1 MLLPIQFCR
10 NNRRLWYLL
19 INIFHLMKEIGI
31 LWQKKKGCLVFL
43 SLIALVLS
51 CSIESNTSG
60 DDLSQN
66 PEETNDLP
74 TFDFDCEEVIPVQR
88 RDAISFPLDPNVFS
102 SENSD
107 LEGTLEG
114 DQTIVSSI
122 TGVTYRYH
130 VYLPPEYQL
139 EPDRSFP
146 VLYWLDAQF
155 WFFPNSLQ
163 PVKVIDL
170 DQLPVILV
178 GIEEGPSGRRAID
191 YTFPGIAAYN
201 RFFTEEFIPEVE
213 SDYRILGEER
223 TLQGVSASGLASLV
237 MMLSDEADPPIF
249 KNHLSFDPYIQS
261 ALNLENL
268 LIERLNVNAPLNKS
282 LIITSMVGGF
292 TPSVNPYAEG
302 LAARNIPCLTL
313 IESIYNG
320 DHFGAT
326 NASIGNA
333 LRDVYKDYYED

>member
-1 MLLPIQFCR
+1 MF
-10 NNRRLWYLL
+10 N
-19 INIFHLMKEIGI
+19 
-31 LWQKKKGCLVFL
+31 
-43 SLIALVLS
+43 
-51 CSIESNTSG
+51 
-60 DDLSQN
+60 
-66 PEETNDLP
+66 
-74 TFDFDCEEVIPVQR
+74 FDCEDVAPVQR
-88 RDAISFPLDPNVFS
+88 RGAVALPLDPSSFD
-102 SENSD
+102 SENID
-107 LEGTLEG
+107 LEGTLES

-122 TGVTYRYH
+122 TGITYIYH

-139 EPDRSFP
+139 EPERSFP

-178 GIEEGPSGRRAID
+178 GIEEGPSGRRAVD
-191 YTFPGIAAYN
+191 YTFPGITTYN

-213 SDYRILGEER
+213 SNYRVLAEER
-223 TLQGVSASGLASLV
+223 TLQGVSASGLASLA
-237 MMLSDEADPPIF
+237 MMLSDEAYPPIF

-261 ALNLENL
+261 AFSLENML
-268 LIERLNVNAPLNKS
+268 LDRLNVNAPLNKS

-292 TPSVNPYAEG
+292 ASSVNPYAEG

-313 IESIYNG
+313 IESIYDG
-320 DHFGAT
+320 DHFAAT

-333 LRDVYKDYYED
+333 LRDIYKEYYEN